1 MNSRRLRSLLKRS
14 KMKRLRLLQ
23 RQVKLK
29 KKAREKVMRN

>member
-29 KKAREKVMRN
+29 KKARERVMRN